1 MELFIGLVGLVVG
14 AAVLALVLWLRSRA
28 IVVKWYEW
36 LIGAIGLLMLLF
48 LVFVISSALNTVA
61 EPASA
66 RWLTILVIGL
76 PALILLVVVW
86 QLAWYRHRRSAS

>member
-36 LIGAIGLLMLLF
+36 LIGAIGLLLLLF
-48 LVFVISSALNTVA
+48 IIFAISSALNTVA
-61 EPASA
+61 EPATSL
-66 RWLTILVIGL
+66 WFMLLLIGL
-76 PALILLVVVW
+76 PALILMVIAGS
-86 QLAWYRHRRSAS
+86 LAWRRHRTSS